1 MAHASGQL
9 TSSTCQQ
16 LTARCGRAAGLP
28 NEAVAVLQEAGL
40 WRYAATLAALQLSGD
55 EKAAALER
63 WAAHIHQA
71 RPHRI
76 SQIQSG
82 HVHAGQCAIKGMWQA
97 SVP

>member
-1 MAHASGQL
+1 M
-9 TSSTCQQ
+9 
-16 LTARCGRAAGLP
+16 
-28 NEAVAVLQEAGL
+28 LQEAGL

-76 SQIQSG
+76 SEIQSG
-82 HVHAGQCAIKGMWQA
+82 DTYMQISVLSRACGRQA
-97 SVP
+97 CHECILLR